1 MRRDR
6 TPGLLLGESQATLA
20 DAGPAGPAAPRDP
33 GTPAARGGGRLLG
46 HALAARPRGRRPRRT
61 AVRDAVICE
70 PLRTPVGGFGGSLR
84 DVAVQDLASTVI
96 RALMERTGLPP
107 ESVDD
112 VVLGHCYPT
121 MEAPALGRVA
131 ALDAG
136 LPVTATG
143 LQIDRRCGSGLQAVL
158 YAAMQVQNGVSDVVL
173 AGGAESMSNA
183 PFYSVAMRWGV
194 KAGPGVLLNDGLA
207 RGRVTAGGVNHPVP
221 GGMIETAE
229 NLRRD
234 YKISR
239 EEQDE
244 YSVRSHQRAA
254 AATEEGRFA
263 DEIVPV
269 TITGR
274 KGNTV
279 VERDEH
285 IRPDSSVETLAKLR
299 PIMGKADHEATVTA
313 GNASGQNDGAAI
325 CVVTSP
331 EKADELGL
339 RPLARLV
346 SWGIGGGPTNTMG
359 IGPVLATAKALEL
372 AGLKLSDMDLIELNE
387 AFASQVLAV
396 TREWGF
402 TEADFE
408 RTNVN
413 GSGISLG
420 HPVGATGGRILAT
433 LTREMD
439 RRQARYG
446 LETMCI
452 GGGQGLAALFE
463 RVA

>member
-1 MRRDR
+1 MR
-6 TPGLLLGESQATLA
+6 E
-20 DAGPAGPAAPRDP
+20 
-33 GTPAARGGGRLLG
+33 
-46 HALAARPRGRRPRRT
+46 
-61 AVRDAVICE
+61 AVICE
-70 PLRTPVGGFGGSLR
+70 PVRTPVGGFGGSLR
-84 DVAVQDLASTVI
+84 DVSVQTLAATVI

-107 ESVDD
+107 EAVED

-136 LPVTATG
+136 LPVTASG
-143 LQIDRRCGSGLQAVL
+143 IQIDRRCGSGLQAVL
-158 YAAMQVQNGVSDVVL
+158 YASMQVQTGASDVVL

-183 PFYSVAMRWGV
+183 PFYSTAMRWGV
-194 KAGPGVLLNDGLA
+194 KAGPGVLLQDGLA
-207 RGRVTAGGVNHPVP
+207 RGRVTAGGIHHPVP

-229 NLRRD
+229 NLRAE

-244 YSVRSHQRAA
+244 YAVRSHQRAA
-254 AATEEGRFA
+254 AATDAGRFA
-263 DEIVPV
+263 DEIIPV
-269 TITGR
+269 TVPGR
-274 KGNTV
+274 KGDTV
-279 VERDEH
+279 VDRDEH
-285 IRPDSSVETLAKLR
+285 IRPDASVETLAKLR
-299 PIMGKADHEATVTA
+299 PIMGKADPDATVTA
-313 GNASGQNDGAAI
+313 GNASGQNDGAAVAI
-325 CVVTSP
+325 VTTP
-331 EKADELGL
+331 EKAAEFGL

-346 SWGIGGGPTNTMG
+346 SWGVAGVPPKTMG
-359 IGPVLATAKALEL
+359 IGPVPATAKALAL
-372 AGLKLSDMDLIELNE
+372 ADVKLADVDLIELNE

-402 TEADFE
+402 TDADFE

-420 HPVGATGGRILAT
+420 HAVGATGGRILAT
-433 LTREMD
+433 MLREMD
-439 RRQARYG
+439 RREARYG

-463 RVA
+463 RISS